1 MTNLPLLYKK
11 TKTGAIQTSQI
22 SYHDDK
28 FIVIFGQLNGKM
40 KTQTTVCTS
49 KNVGKA
55 NETTPSQQAALE
67 ALAYH
72 AKKLKSGY
80 VLDPSGELVVKLP
93 QKVKVYQDNKTN
105 VIFPCIATTKLD
117 GVNATYWLNDD
128 GSLTITSR
136 GGEVYP
142 SIPHLEAP
150 VKSLMSF
157 LKTTCLNGEL
167 YIHGTLQQDI
177 TSAVKKPKE
186 LSKLLEFHVFEAPL
200 LGGTYAERLAKLKAY
215 NDYNAGVKLI
225 TDTVVKDSDAL
236 DKLLSTAIATHFE
249 GLVIYN
255 TNAPY
260 EFNTRSSHVFKYKKA
275 LDAEYKIISYNTDKS
290 EHPVLIC
297 ETPEGKPFSVKPKG
311 TDAERKAILANIDD
325 YIGQWYTIEYE
336 KLSKDLIPQKPVGVA
351 LRNCSPK
358 GEPKE

>member
-1 MTNLPLLYKK
+1 MTNLPPLYKK

-22 SYHDDK
+22 SYHDDT
-28 FIVIFGQLNGKM
+28 FTVVFGQLNGKM
-40 KTQTTVCTS
+40 QTQTTVCTP

-55 NETTPSQQAALE
+55 NETSPSEQAALE

-93 QKVKVYQDNKTN
+93 QKVKVYQDNKAN
-105 VIFPCIATTKLD
+105 VVFPCIATIKLD

-128 GSLTITSR
+128 DSLTITSR
-136 GGEVYP
+136 GGEIYP

-150 VKSLMSF
+150 IKALMSH

-186 LSKLLEFHVFEAPL
+186 LSKQLEFHVFEAPF
-200 LGGTYAERLAKLKAY
+200 LGGSYTERLAKLKAY
-215 NDYNAGVKLI
+215 NDYSAGVKLI
-225 TDTVVKDSDAL
+225 IDAIVKDHDAL
-236 DKLLSTAIATHFE
+236 DKLLLASIAMHFE

-255 TNAPY
+255 PNAPY

-275 LDAEYKIISYNTDKS
+275 LDAEYKIISHNVDKS
-290 EHPVLIC
+290 GHPVLIC

-336 KLSKDLIPQKPVGVA
+336 KLSKDLIPQKPVGIS
-351 LRNCSPK
+351 LRACTPK
-358 GEPKE
+358 GEPLE